1 MPFKITTTQL
11 YLQDEIIALDEIT
24 ELEDASVFKL
34 EMLPLRSYEKDYD
47 VQLDITIEMNLDQS
61 VISREGYTSLDLISD
76 IGGMQGLLFSLFG
89 FLIAAWNYN

>member
-24 ELEDASVFKL
+24 ELEDASIFKL

-47 VQLDITIEMNLDQS
+47 VQLDITVEMNLD
-61 VISREGYTSLDLISD
+61 
-76 IGGMQGLLFSLFG
+76 
-89 FLIAAWNYN
+89 